1 MVDADKIAGAAAG
14 LAQQASEVAEQVKDK
29 VGEAVG
35 RALPVAID
43 MANKASIAAVQG
55 VDAAAGALKA
65 ATGGKGA
72 DKIDAVTSTIKNALP
87 RTD

>member
-43 MANKASIAAVQG
+43 MANKASIAARRRIFT
-55 VDAAAGALKA
+55 APAK
-65 ATGGKGA
+65 TGTC
-72 DKIDAVTSTIKNALP
+72 VVSTACIFA
-87 RTD
+87 